1 MHLPNYAR
9 DSPDRPGA
17 VWFGWEGQPFGAQS
31 MSDEIYYKPFLY
43 RDRLIH
49 ILDADPATCEA
60 LSVLFRLEGFQTA
73 FSLDVVSFRAA
84 VERRRPD
91 VFVLNQRIGHDDG
104 LAVLRE
110 LKAMH
115 PAIPIFMLED
125 RPHVEA
131 AVQAVK
137 AGAADVVTKPID
149 TEHFVRIMRHAVND
163 GTSVAPEPVRNPVD
177 VRGFSQL
184 TPRELEVLKL
194 ITNGQSNKEA
204 GRQLGISPRTIEV
217 HRARVMEKL
226 GARNTADLMRIVLSR

>member
-1 MHLPNYAR
+1 MN
-9 DSPDRPGA
+9 
-17 VWFGWEGQPFGAQS
+17 E
-31 MSDEIYYKPFLY
+31 EIYYRSFHN

-73 FSLDVVSFRAA
+73 FSLDVASFHPAIA
-84 VERRRPD
+84 RRRPD
-91 VFVLNQRIGHDDG
+91 VFVINQRIGSDDG
-104 LAVLRE
+104 LDVLRE
-110 LKAMH
+110 LRA
-115 PAIPIFMLED
+115 AQVTAPIFVLED
-125 RPHVEA
+125 RPNVEA

-137 AGAADVVTKPID
+137 GGAADVITKPID
-149 TEHFVRIMRHAVND
+149 TDYFLRVVREAVND
-163 GTSVAPEPVRNPVD
+163 SMPPPPPEAVQGAVE

-184 TPRELEVLKL
+184 TPRELEVLTL

-226 GARNTADLMRIVLSR
+226 GARNTADLMRIVLTR